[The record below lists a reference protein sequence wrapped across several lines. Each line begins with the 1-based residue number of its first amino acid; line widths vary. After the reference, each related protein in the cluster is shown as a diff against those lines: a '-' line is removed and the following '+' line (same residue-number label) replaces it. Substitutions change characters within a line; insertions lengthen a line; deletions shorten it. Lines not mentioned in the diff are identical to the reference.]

1 MLKNYLKI
9 AWRNIWKSKQ
19 VSAVNIIGMSV
30 AIAAA
35 LLLCFTVY
43 SEFSYD
49 NFHANKNNLYQLYY
63 SEARAEGPRTHLSTP
78 IPLAPAMKE
87 EMPGVVNIA
96 RVANDA
102 AGIRTA
108 TGEAQS
114 IGINCVDSSFLRMF
128 TFPAISG
135 NLQLGL
141 NDAIITEETAV
152 KLFKKE
158 DPVGKT
164 VSINQGN
171 GWQAFT
177 VAAVVKDI
185 PDNSSIN
192 FDVLLRLER
201 VTDYADDK
209 DEWGHSNLYTFVQL
223 TPGVAREE
231 MEKRSIALT
240 KKYYAEDVDKY
251 KKAGAKAD
259 KYGAYMHIGFVPM
272 EEVHLTE
279 NGQKN
284 TGRVMMLYMLLF
296 IAAFLLFIAS
306 INFINLSMARAFMR
320 AKEVG
325 MRKALGAAKF
335 QLALQLSGEAM
346 VLFFFSLV
354 LGIGLAYIA
363 MPTYNAVLRYH
374 LSFGILKDPVVITGM
389 AIVFLLISM
398 LAGGYPALVLARAKT
413 LQVLKGKIS
422 SGRNNYFRNSLIVT
436 QFVFSSLLICCT
448 IIAWQQMNFLK
459 NKSLGF
465 NTHEVVSIPV
475 GNEVNSEQLLERM
488 KAKLAQQPGIISIS
502 AARSNLGR
510 GRDGSISTSVVGF
523 SYKNQ
528 ELMTNLQFVSYDY
541 LKTMDI
547 KLLLG
552 REFSPQMADSNS
564 IIINERM
571 ALQLGVKDI
580 EGFTVRFE
588 EDGPAYNVI
597 GIMKD
602 YHFQS
607 LHRKIEPLTLSLNNE
622 GRPSNYIFIKTAPG
636 SLEAS
641 MATIESAWK
650 AVAPGPFLGS
660 FVDENTARLYTGD
673 KVLARIFISGAVITI
688 IISCMGLF
696 AIALIAIGQRNKEI
710 GIRKVL
716 GAGVIT
722 ITALISR
729 DFLKLVVLAILI
741 ATPIAWFVM
750 NKWLGIYAYSINI
763 SWWVFLLA
771 GLLAISIAAVTVGFQ
786 TIRAALMNPVKALRS
801 E

>member
-1 MLKNYLKI
+1 MFKNYLKI

-49 NFHANKNNLYQLYY
+49 NFHANKKDLYQLYY

-102 AGIRTA
+102 AGIRIA
-108 TGEAQS
+108 NGEVQS

-128 TFPAISG
+128 TFPAVSG
-135 NLQLGL
+135 NLRLGL
-141 NDAIITEETAV
+141 NDAIITEETAA

-164 VSINQGN
+164 VSINQGD

-177 VAAVVKDI
+177 VSAVVKDI

-201 VTDYADDK
+201 VTDYAGNK
-209 DEWGHSNLYTFVQL
+209 DEWGHSNLYTFAQL
-223 TPGVAREE
+223 TPGVASEE

-259 KYGAYMHIGFVPM
+259 KYGAYMHIGFIPM

-346 VLFFFSLV
+346 VLFFLSLL
-354 LGIGLAYIA
+354 LGLGLAYIV

-374 LSFGILKDPVVITGM
+374 LSFGILKDPGVIAGM
-389 AIVFLLISM
+389 AIVFLLISI
-398 LAGGYPALVLARAKT
+398 LAGGYPSLVLARAKT
-413 LQVLKGKIS
+413 LQVLKGKIN

-488 KAKLAQQPGIISIS
+488 KAKLAQQPGILSIS

-547 KLLLG
+547 KLLAG
-552 REFSPQMADSNS
+552 REFSPQMADSSS

-588 EDGPAYNVI
+588 EDGPVYSVI

-641 MATIESAWK
+641 METIESEWK
-650 AVAPGPFLGS
+650 AAAPGPFLGS
-660 FVDENTARLYTGD
+660 FVDENTDRQYKGD
-673 KVLARIFISGAVITI
+673 KVLAKIFISGAVITI

-716 GAGVIT
+716 GAGVLT

-729 DFLKLVVLAILI
+729 DFLKLVILAILI

-750 NKWLGIYAYSINI
+750 NKWLEIYAYSINI

-771 GLLAISIAAVTVGFQ
+771 GLLAISIAAITVSFQ

>member
-19 VSAVNIIGMSV
+19 VSAVNVIGMSV

-49 NFHANKNNLYQLYY
+49 NFHENKKDLYQLYY
-63 SEARAEGPRTHLSTP
+63 SESRAEGPHTHISTP

-108 TGEAQS
+108 TGEVHS
-114 IGINCVDSSFLRMF
+114 ISINCVDSSFLRMF
-128 TFPAISG
+128 TFPAISD
-135 NLQLGL
+135 NPRLGL

-152 KLFKKE
+152 KLFKNE

-164 VSINQGN
+164 VSINQGE
-171 GWQAFT
+171 GWRAFT
-177 VAAVVKDI
+177 VSAVLKDI

-192 FDVLLRLER
+192 FNVLLRLER
-201 VTDYADDK
+201 LTGYAGRK
-209 DEWGHSNLYTFVQL
+209 DEWGHSSLNTFVQL
-223 TPGVAREE
+223 IPGVAREE
-231 MEKRSIALT
+231 MEKRSIALI
-240 KKYYAEDVDKY
+240 KEYYAEDVDKY
-251 KKAGAKAD
+251 RKAGAKAD
-259 KYGAYMHIGFVPM
+259 KYGAYMHIGFIPM
-272 EEVHLTE
+272 KEVHLTD

-306 INFINLSMARAFMR
+306 INFINLSIARAFMR

-325 MRKALGAAKF
+325 MRKTLGAAKY
-335 QLALQLSGEAM
+335 QLTLQLSGEAM
-346 VLFFFSLV
+346 VLFFVSLV
-354 LGIGLAYIA
+354 SGLVLAYAA
-363 MPTYNAVLRYH
+363 MPTYNAVLKYH
-374 LSFGILKDPVVITGM
+374 LSFEILKDLRVITGM
-389 AIVFLLISM
+389 VAVFFLISI
-398 LAGGYPALVLARAKT
+398 LAGGYPAYVLARTKT
-413 LQVLKGKIS
+413 LLVLKGKTS
-422 SGRNNYFRNSLIVT
+422 AGKHNYFRNSLIVT

-475 GNEVNSEQLLERM
+475 SNEVDAGQLLERM
-488 KAKLAQQPGIISIS
+488 KAKLAQQPGILSVS
-502 AARSNLGR
+502 AARSNMGR
-510 GRDGSISTSVVGF
+510 GRDGSISTSVVSF
-523 SYKNQ
+523 SHKNQ
-528 ELMTNLQFVSYDY
+528 ELLTNLQFVSYDY

-547 KLLLG
+547 KLLAG
-552 REFSPQMADSNS
+552 REFSPLMADSNS

-580 EGFTVRFE
+580 EGFTVQFDKE
-588 EDGPAYNVI
+588 GPAYRVI
-597 GIMKD
+597 GIMRD

-607 LHRKIEPLTLSLNNE
+607 LHRKIEPLTLQLNNKE
-622 GRPSNYIFIKTAPG
+622 RPSNYVFIKTEPG
-636 SLEAS
+636 SLSAA

-650 AVAPGPFLGS
+650 ASAPGPFLGS
-660 FVDENTARLYTGD
+660 FLDENTDRLYTGD
-673 KVLARIFISGAVITI
+673 KVLAKIFVSGAVITI

-729 DFLKLVVLAILI
+729 DFLKLVILAILI
-741 ATPIAWFVM
+741 ASPIAWFVM
-750 NKWLGIYAYSINI
+750 NRWLGIYAYSIDIN
-763 SWWVFLLA
+763 WWVFLLA

>member
-1 MLKNYLKI
+1 MFKNYLKI

-19 VSAVNIIGMSV
+19 VSAVNITGMSV

-43 SEFSYD
+43 REFTYD
-49 NFHANKNNLYQLYY
+49 NFHTNKKNLYQLYY
-63 SEARAEGPRTHLSTP
+63 SEARAERVRYHVSSA
-78 IPLAPAMKE
+78 IPLAPAVKA
-87 EMPGVVNIA
+87 EMPGVVNIT

-102 AGIRTA
+102 ASIRTA

-114 IGINCVDSSFLRMF
+114 FSINCVDSSFLNMF

-135 NLQLGL
+135 NPRLGL
-141 NDAIITEETAV
+141 NDAILTEETAL

-164 VSINQGN
+164 ISINQGK
-171 GWQAFT
+171 GWEAFT
-177 VAAVVKDI
+177 VSAVLKNI
-185 PDNSSIN
+185 PDNSSIDFN
-192 FDVLLRLER
+192 VLLRLER
-201 VTDYADDK
+201 VASYAENK
-209 DEWGHSNLYTFVQL
+209 DEWGHSSLYTFVQL
-223 TPGVAREE
+223 TPGVTREE
-231 MEKRSIALT
+231 MERRSIALM
-240 KKYYAEDVDKY
+240 KKYYAEDVDNY
-251 KKAGAKAD
+251 KKAGAKTD
-259 KYGAYMHIGFVPM
+259 KYGAYMHLGFTPL
-272 EEVHLTE
+272 EEMHLTE
-279 NGQKN
+279 NGEKN

-306 INFINLSMARAFMR
+306 INFINLSMAKAFMR

-325 MRKALGAAKF
+325 MRKALGAAKL
-335 QLALQLSGEAM
+335 QLAFQLSGEAM
-346 VLFFFSLV
+346 VLFCFSLL
-354 LGIGLAYIA
+354 LGLGLAYIA
-363 MPTYNAVLRYH
+363 MPAYNAVLKYN
-374 LSFGILKDPVVITGM
+374 LSFEILKDLRVITGM
-389 AIVFLLISM
+389 AVVFLLISL

-422 SGRNNYFRNSLIVT
+422 TGKNNYFRNSLIVT

-459 NKSLGF
+459 SKSLGF

-475 GNEVNSEQLLERM
+475 SNEIDGGQLLERM
-488 KAKLAQQPGIISIS
+488 KAKLAQQPGILSVS
-502 AARSNLGR
+502 GARSNLGR
-510 GRDGSISTSVVGF
+510 GRDGSISTSIVGF

-528 ELMTNLQFVSYDY
+528 ELMTNLQHVSYDY

-547 KLLLG
+547 KLLAG
-552 REFSPQMADSNS
+552 REFSPLMADSNS

-571 ALQLGVKDI
+571 ALQLGLKNI
-580 EGFTVRFE
+580 EGFSVRFD

-597 GIMKD
+597 GIVKD

-607 LHRKIEPLTLSLNNE
+607 LHRKIEPLTLRLNNAE
-622 GRPSNYIFIKTAPG
+622 DPPTYIFVKTAPG
-636 SLEAS
+636 NLSAS
-641 MATIESAWK
+641 METIESAWK
-650 AVAPGPFLGS
+650 ASAPGTFLGS
-660 FVDENTARLYTGD
+660 FVDENTDRLYTGD
-673 KVLARIFISGAVITI
+673 KVLSKIFVSGAVITI

-696 AIALIAIGQRNKEI
+696 AIALISIGQRNKEI

-729 DFLKLVVLAILI
+729 DFLKLVILAILI
-741 ATPIAWFVM
+741 ATPISWFVM
-750 NKWLGIYAYSINI
+750 DKWLEVYAYSIGI

>member
-19 VSAVNIIGMSV
+19 VSAVNIIGMSI

-49 NFHANKNNLYQLYY
+49 NFHVNKKDLYQLYY

-87 EMPGVVNIA
+87 EMPGVMNIV

-102 AGIRTA
+102 AGIRTT
-108 TGEAQS
+108 TGEVQS
-114 IGINCVDSSFLRMF
+114 IDINCVDSSFLRMF

-135 NLQLGL
+135 SLRLGL
-141 NDAIITEETAV
+141 NDVIITEGTAV

-158 DPVGKT
+158 DPLGKT
-164 VSINQGN
+164 VSINQGD

-177 VAAVVKDI
+177 VSAVVKDI

-201 VTDYADDK
+201 VTDYAGNK
-209 DEWGHSNLYTFVQL
+209 DEWGHSNLYTFAQL
-223 TPGVAREE
+223 TPGIDREE

-259 KYGAYMHIGFVPM
+259 KYGAYMHIGFIPI

-335 QLALQLSGEAM
+335 QLALQLSGEAV
-346 VLFFFSLV
+346 VLFFFSLL
-354 LGIGLAYIA
+354 LGLGLAYIV

-374 LSFGILKDPVVITGM
+374 LSFEILKDPGVITGT
-389 AIVFLLISM
+389 AVVFLLISI

-475 GNEVNSEQLLERM
+475 SNEVDAGQLLERM
-488 KAKLAQQPGIISIS
+488 KAKLAQQPGILSVS

-547 KLLLG
+547 KLLAG

-588 EDGPAYNVI
+588 DDGPAYNVI

-607 LHRKIEPLTLSLNNE
+607 LHRKIEPLTLSLNSE

-636 SLEAS
+636 CLDAS

-650 AVAPGPFLGS
+650 ASAPGAFLGS
-660 FVDENTARLYTGD
+660 FVNENTDRLYTGD
-673 KVLARIFISGAVITI
+673 KVLAKIFVSGAVITI

-729 DFLKLVVLAILI
+729 DFLKLVILAILI

-750 NKWLGIYAYSINI
+750 NKWLGIYAYSIDIN
-763 SWWVFLLA
+763 WWVFLLA
-771 GLLAISIAAVTVGFQ
+771 GLLAISIAAITVGFQ

>member
-1 MLKNYLKI
+1 MFKNYLKI

-43 SEFSYD
+43 SEFNYD
-49 NFHANKNNLYQLYY
+49 NFHLNKKNLYQLYY

-78 IPLAPAMKE
+78 IPLASAMKD
-87 EMPGVVNIA
+87 EMPGVVNVV

-102 AGIRTA
+102 AGIRTT
-108 TGEAQS
+108 TGEVQN

-128 TFPAISG
+128 TFPAVNG
-135 NLQLGL
+135 NLRLGL
-141 NDAIITEETAV
+141 NDAIITEETAI

-164 VSINQGN
+164 VSINQGDS
-171 GWQAFT
+171 WQAFT
-177 VAAVVKDI
+177 VSALLKDI

-201 VTDYADDK
+201 VTDYADNK
-209 DEWGHSNLYTFVQL
+209 DEWDHSNLYTFVQL
-223 TPGVAREE
+223 TPGVTREE

-259 KYGAYMHIGFVPM
+259 KYGAYMHVGFIPM

-279 NGQKN
+279 DGRKN
-284 TGRVMMLYMLLF
+284 TGRVMMLYMLLV

-306 INFINLSMARAFMR
+306 INFINLSMARAFTR

-354 LGIGLAYIA
+354 LGIGLAYIV

-374 LSFGILKDPVVITGM
+374 LSFDILKDPGVITGM
-389 AIVFLLISM
+389 AIAFLLISI

-413 LQVLKGKIS
+413 LQVLKGKINT
-422 SGRNNYFRNSLIVT
+422 GRNNYFRNSLIVT

-475 GNEVNSEQLLERM
+475 SSDIDAGQLLERM
-488 KAKLAQQPGIISIS
+488 KAKLAQQPGILSIS
-502 AARSNLGR
+502 AARSNFGR

-541 LKTMDI
+541 LKTMEI
-547 KLLLG
+547 KLLAG
-552 REFSPQMADSNS
+552 REFNPQMADSNS

-571 ALQLGVKDI
+571 ALQLGVKNI

-588 EDGPAYNVI
+588 EDGPAYSVI

-636 SLEAS
+636 NLEAS
-641 MATIESAWK
+641 MTTIESAWK
-650 AVAPGPFLGS
+650 ASAPGAFLGS

-673 KVLARIFISGAVITI
+673 KVLAKIFISGAVITI

-696 AIALIAIGQRNKEI
+696 AIALISIGQRNKEI

-729 DFLKLVVLAILI
+729 DFLKLVILAILI

-750 NKWLGIYAYSINI
+750 NKWLGIYAYSIDIN
-763 SWWVFLLA
+763 WWVFLLA
-771 GLLAISIAAVTVGFQ
+771 GFLAISIAAITVGFQ

>member
-49 NFHANKNNLYQLYY
+49 NFHLNKKNLYQLYY

-87 EMPGVVNIA
+87 EMPGVVNIV

-102 AGIRTA
+102 AGIRTTA
-108 TGEAQS
+108 GEVQT

-128 TFPAISG
+128 TFPAVSG
-135 NLQLGL
+135 HLRLGL
-141 NDAIITEETAV
+141 NDAIITEGTAA

-164 VSINQGN
+164 VSINQGD

-177 VAAVVKDI
+177 ISAVVKDI

-201 VTDYADDK
+201 VTDYAGNK
-209 DEWGHSNLYTFVQL
+209 DEWGHSNLYTFAQL
-223 TPGVAREE
+223 TPGVTGEE

-240 KKYYAEDVDKY
+240 KKYYEEDVDKY

-259 KYGAYMHIGFVPM
+259 KYGAYMHIGFIPM

-306 INFINLSMARAFMR
+306 INFINLSMARAFTR

-374 LSFGILKDPVVITGM
+374 LSFGILKDPGVITGM
-389 AIVFLLISM
+389 AIVFLLISI

-413 LQVLKGKIS
+413 LQVLKGKIN

-475 GNEVNSEQLLERM
+475 SNEVDAGQVLERM
-488 KAKLAQQPGIISIS
+488 KAKLAQQPGILSIS
-502 AARSNLGR
+502 AARSNFGR

-547 KLLLG
+547 KLLAG

-588 EDGPAYNVI
+588 EDGPAYSVI

-622 GRPSNYIFIKTAPG
+622 GRPSDYIFIRTAPG
-636 SLEAS
+636 NLEAS

-650 AVAPGPFLGS
+650 ASAPGAFLGS

-673 KVLARIFISGAVITI
+673 KVLAKIFISGAVITI

-696 AIALIAIGQRNKEI
+696 AIALITIGQRNKEI

-716 GAGVIT
+716 GAGVVT

-729 DFLKLVVLAILI
+729 DFLKLVILAILI

-750 NKWLGIYAYSINI
+750 NKWLGIYAYSIDIN
-763 SWWVFLLA
+763 WWVFLLA
-771 GLLAISIAAVTVGFQ
+771 GLLAISIAAITVGFQ

>member
-1 MLKNYLKI
+1 MFKNYLKI

-49 NFHANKNNLYQLYY
+49 NFHVNKKDLYQLYY

-135 NLQLGL
+135 NLRLGL
-141 NDAIITEETAV
+141 NDAIITEKTAV

-164 VSINQGN
+164 VSINQGD

-177 VAAVVKDI
+177 VSAVVKDI

-201 VTDYADDK
+201 VTDYAGNK

-223 TPGVAREE
+223 TPGVASEE

-259 KYGAYMHIGFVPM
+259 KYGAYMHIGFIPM

-346 VLFFFSLV
+346 VLFFFSLL
-354 LGIGLAYIA
+354 LGLGLAYII

-374 LSFGILKDPVVITGM
+374 LSFGILKDPGVITGM
-389 AIVFLLISM
+389 AIVFLLISI
-398 LAGGYPALVLARAKT
+398 LAGGYPSLVLARAKT

-547 KLLLG
+547 KLLAG

-588 EDGPAYNVI
+588 EDGPVHNVI

-660 FVDENTARLYTGD
+660 FVDENTDRQYKGD
-673 KVLARIFISGAVITI
+673 KVLAKIFVSGAVITI

-716 GAGVIT
+716 GAGVLT

-729 DFLKLVVLAILI
+729 DFLKLVILAILI

-750 NKWLGIYAYSINI
+750 NKWLEIYAYSINI

-771 GLLAISIAAVTVGFQ
+771 GLLAISIAAITVSFQ